1 MFSRSVVLRTMGS
14 RLVML
19 MLSAAMVGSLGTSV
33 PGAGALKLPII
44 VTNGSGTLVA
54 CGVSRPKIGLGRGCT
69 VALPGYLKTKI
80 RLGRN
85 VQIKS

>member
-19 MLSAAMVGSLGTSV
+19 MLSAAMVGSLGAS
-33 PGAGALKLPII
+33 PSAGAVKLLII
-44 VTNGSGTLVA
+44 LTTESGTLVA
-54 CGVSRPKIGLGRGCT
+54 CGVSRPKIGFGRGCT
-69 VALPGYLKTKI
+69 VALPVYLKTKI
-80 RLGRN
+80 SLGRN

>member
-1 MFSRSVVLRTMGS
+1 MVPIVGMVVLRAMGAMLMFSRSVVLRTMGS

-19 MLSAAMVGSLGTSV
+19 T
-33 PGAGALKLPII
+33 P
-44 VTNGSGTLVA
+44 VA

-69 VALPGYLKTKI
+69 VALPVYLKTKT

-85 VQIKS
+85 VPIKS

>member
-1 MFSRSVVLRTMGS
+1 MGLVVLRAMGAMLMFSRSVVLRTMGS

-44 VTNGSGTLVA
+44 VAT
-54 CGVSRPKIGLGRGCT
+54 
-69 VALPGYLKTKI
+69 
-80 RLGRN
+80 
-85 VQIKS
+85 

>member
-1 MFSRSVVLRTMGS
+1 MLSWVVPIVGLVVLRAMGAMLMFSRSVVLRTMGS

-44 VTNGSGTLVA
+44 VAT
-54 CGVSRPKIGLGRGCT
+54 
-69 VALPGYLKTKI
+69 
-80 RLGRN
+80 
-85 VQIKS
+85 